1 MSNTVPTFADIE
13 SARRRISPF
22 LPVTP
27 LTQSVSLSDEFQR
40 SLFIKWDNK
49 LRTGSFKERGA
60 LNFLLSMKKE
70 ELSRGVCAAS
80 AGNHA
85 LALSFHAH
93 RLKAPC
99 HLVMPTAAP
108 LVKVE
113 SCRKLGARIVHK
125 ANLAECLEFA
135 QEISKSEGLTFV
147 PPYDHRVIVEGQG
160 VAGLEILEQL
170 ADFDSLIIPV
180 GGGGYAAGIAT
191 AVKAKRP
198 DVFIMGVCS
207 EWALQLRR
215 SPVSKHPLVTPMTI
229 ADGIAVKT
237 IGAVTGPILDRMVNR
252 IVSVSEESIARA
264 IVMLVEQEHT
274 VVEGAGAAGIAALI
288 EGHLPREYVKPLVMV
303 CGSNIDT
310 NLLTRLIEHDMAERG
325 RLLRVRIM
333 LPDRPGMLH
342 TISGIVAQEGAN
354 VVQVMHDR
362 FYARLPGHVEITVMM
377 EVRDSSHADAVVD
390 QLIKAGLP
398 TERI

>member
-1 MSNTVPTFADIE
+1 
-13 SARRRISPF
+13 
-22 LPVTP
+22 
-27 LTQSVSLSDEFQR
+27 
-40 SLFIKWDNK
+40 
-49 LRTGSFKERGA
+49 
-60 LNFLLSMKKE
+60 
-70 ELSRGVCAAS
+70 
-80 AGNHA
+80 
-85 LALSFHAH
+85 
-93 RLKAPC
+93 
-99 HLVMPTAAP
+99 
-108 LVKVE
+108 
-113 SCRKLGARIVHK
+113 
-125 ANLAECLEFA
+125 
-135 QEISKSEGLTFV
+135 
-147 PPYDHRVIVEGQG
+147 
-160 VAGLEILEQL
+160 
-170 ADFDSLIIPV
+170 
-180 GGGGYAAGIAT
+180 
-191 AVKAKRP
+191 
-198 DVFIMGVCS
+198 
-207 EWALQLRR
+207 
-215 SPVSKHPLVTPMTI
+215 MTI

-398 TERI
+398 TERV